1 MAYDYWI
8 NWNKSNLK
16 FVTNLELEIRNGIEA
31 ALSDLAPCAIDSGIM
46 ESDIGI
52 NRRLRL
58 YNSSQVGTVMRPNE
72 DGYYDPDFPILA
84 IYDEKRE
91 NLRGLFYSYACHPTS
106 QNISGISADYPGTIA
121 LALSEIYG
129 DSVHTLFAQGAGAN
143 IKTRFCD
150 LETKYFRGATKEEL
164 KSLGQKVAN
173 HIKEFITSDKMTPIV
188 LDLKHAESVF
198 EVPYDLSQVK
208 SIDEYMEMMDEEDPL
223 ECQMPEVNKG
233 FLSYMI
239 ECIRTDTMPT
249 GNDLHMTMIKL
260 SDEIQIVGM
269 SCEIAAELGRMVKDL
284 FPNQKTIFLGYCYE
298 DDYYVPSK
306 SMILEG
312 GYETDRSRYL
322 GLHPGRYVL
331 EIDDIITRNALELD
345 DQLSKGQ
352 G

>member
-1 MAYDYWI
+1 
-8 NWNKSNLK
+8 
-16 FVTNLELEIRNGIEA
+16 
-31 ALSDLAPCAIDSGIM
+31 
-46 ESDIGI
+46 
-52 NRRLRL
+52 
-58 YNSSQVGTVMRPNE
+58 
-72 DGYYDPDFPILA
+72 
-84 IYDEKRE
+84 
-91 NLRGLFYSYACHPTS
+91 
-106 QNISGISADYPGTIA
+106 
-121 LALSEIYG
+121 
-129 DSVHTLFAQGAGAN
+129 
-143 IKTRFCD
+143 
-150 LETKYFRGATKEEL
+150 
-164 KSLGQKVAN
+164 
-173 HIKEFITSDKMTPIV
+173 
-188 LDLKHAESVF
+188 
-198 EVPYDLSQVK
+198 
-208 SIDEYMEMMDEEDPL
+208 MDEEDPL